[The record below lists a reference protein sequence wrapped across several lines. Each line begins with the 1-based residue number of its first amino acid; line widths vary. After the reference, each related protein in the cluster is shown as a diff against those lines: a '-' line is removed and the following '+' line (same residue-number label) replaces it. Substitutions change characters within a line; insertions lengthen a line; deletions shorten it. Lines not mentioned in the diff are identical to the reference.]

1 MSFGTD
7 IAWKSLNKHGEEL
20 CGDMVKI
27 VRTKDSDIVIL
38 ADGMGSGVTANI
50 LATLTSQILATM
62 LLKGASIAS
71 CVETIAKTLPICQ
84 ERNVAYATFSI
95 LQIYRDGQAYLVE
108 YDNPSC
114 VFIRDRKI
122 VAYEAEEQII
132 DGKKI
137 KEYRFQAKE
146 NDCFVLMSDGVI
158 FAGAGELLNYGWTW
172 ESMAEYTLRCT
183 RNTMSASRL
192 VSMLSG
198 ACNDLYEQRPRD
210 DTTVVVVRTR
220 KAQIVNLLT
229 GPPAD
234 EKDDE
239 RMVRDLME
247 SEGKKIISGG
257 SSANLTARILRKEIV
272 THVNYADPF
281 IPPTASIEGIDLVTE
296 GALTLA
302 GTLKLLQKFE
312 QSEFDE
318 EFFRELDQ
326 DNGASKLAKTL
337 IEECTQLHLL
347 VGTVANQAYQ
357 NSELSFDISV
367 RKNLVTQIK
376 ETMEK
381 MGKTV
386 TVQYY

>member
-1 MSFGTD
+1 
-7 IAWKSLNKHGEEL
+7 
-20 CGDMVKI
+20 
-27 VRTKDSDIVIL
+27 
-38 ADGMGSGVTANI
+38 
-50 LATLTSQILATM
+50 
-62 LLKGASIAS
+62 
-71 CVETIAKTLPICQ
+71 
-84 ERNVAYATFSI
+84 
-95 LQIYRDGQAYLVE
+95 
-108 YDNPSC
+108 
-114 VFIRDRKI
+114 
-122 VAYEAEEQII
+122 
-132 DGKKI
+132 
-137 KEYRFQAKE
+137 
-146 NDCFVLMSDGVI
+146 MSDGVI

-312 QSEFDE
+312 RSEFDE

>member
-1 MSFGTD
+1 M
-7 IAWKSLNKHGEEL
+7 
-20 CGDMVKI
+20 
-27 VRTKDSDIVIL
+27 
-38 ADGMGSGVTANI
+38 
-50 LATLTSQILATM
+50 
-62 LLKGASIAS
+62 
-71 CVETIAKTLPICQ
+71 
-84 ERNVAYATFSI
+84 
-95 LQIYRDGQAYLVE
+95 
-108 YDNPSC
+108 
-114 VFIRDRKI
+114 
-122 VAYEAEEQII
+122 
-132 DGKKI
+132 
-137 KEYRFQAKE
+137 
-146 NDCFVLMSDGVI
+146 
-158 FAGAGELLNYGWTW
+158 
-172 ESMAEYTLRCT
+172 
-183 RNTMSASRL
+183 
-192 VSMLSG
+192 
-198 ACNDLYEQRPRD
+198 
-210 DTTVVVVRTR
+210 VVRTR

-312 QSEFDE
+312 RSEFDE

>member
-38 ADGMGSGVTANI
+38 ADGMGSGVKANI

-146 NDCFVLMSDGVI
+146 NDCFVLMSDWRNLRGSWGTAELWVDLGEYGGVYL
-158 FAGAGELLNYGWTW
+158 ALYQKYHVCVPSGEY
-172 ESMAEYTLRCT
+172 ALRG
-183 RNTMSASRL
+183 M
-192 VSMLSG
+192 
-198 ACNDLYEQRPRD
+198 Q
-210 DTTVVVVRTR
+210 
-220 KAQIVNLLT
+220 
-229 GPPAD
+229 
-234 EKDDE
+234 
-239 RMVRDLME
+239 
-247 SEGKKIISGG
+247 
-257 SSANLTARILRKEIV
+257 
-272 THVNYADPF
+272 
-281 IPPTASIEGIDLVTE
+281 
-296 GALTLA
+296 
-302 GTLKLLQKFE
+302 
-312 QSEFDE
+312 
-318 EFFRELDQ
+318 
-326 DNGASKLAKTL
+326 
-337 IEECTQLHLL
+337 
-347 VGTVANQAYQ
+347 
-357 NSELSFDISV
+357 
-367 RKNLVTQIK
+367 
-376 ETMEK
+376 
-381 MGKTV
+381 
-386 TVQYY
+386 